1 MHIAVQNR
9 TLMQMFINK
18 KQIERIKKMKKSRG
32 FTLIELLVVIAII
45 AILAGML
52 LPALQ
57 QARER
62 ARRINC
68 ASNLKQIGTAM
79 KLYSSSFNDKLPG
92 GPARQGGNTANTA
105 LPNGN
110 GANGLEILRS
120 NDFLTDYSVFV
131 CPSSTTS
138 AGTGTARL
146 TYAASTAA
154 ADANASYGFVGGMI
168 EGDSSIYGRADS
180 AISADLTG
188 GTGAT
193 GSNNGN
199 PNHTGFGNILY
210 QGGHVTGHTGNGWF
224 TKETVGLT
232 TVFDNYMVPNT
243 KIRNSNGT
251 E

>member
-1 MHIAVQNR
+1 
-9 TLMQMFINK
+9 
-18 KQIERIKKMKKSRG
+18 MKKSRG

-92 GPARQGGNTANTA
+92 GPARQGGLTNGD
-105 LPNGN
+105 LKSGN
-110 GANGLEILRS
+110 GADGLEILRS
-120 NDFLTDYSVFV
+120 NDFLTDYSVFI

-188 GTGAT
+188 AAT
-193 GSNNGN
+193 IGSNNDN

-224 TKETVGLT
+224 TLETVGLT
-232 TVFDNYMVPNT
+232 VKIDNYMVPNQ
-243 KIRNSNGT
+243 IRNSKG
-251 E
+251 EKL

>member
-1 MHIAVQNR
+1 
-9 TLMQMFINK
+9 
-18 KQIERIKKMKKSRG
+18 MKKSRG

-92 GPARQGGNTANTA
+92 GPARQGGNTSGTIKT
-105 LPNGN
+105 GN
-110 GANGLEILRS
+110 GSDGLEILRS

-131 CPSSTTS
+131 CPSSTTT
-138 AGTGTARL
+138 AGTGTKKL
-146 TYAASTAA
+146 TYVGT

-168 EGDSSIYGRADS
+168 EGDSNIYGRADS

-188 GTGAT
+188 DSGVD
-193 GSNNGN
+193 SNNGN
-199 PNHTGFGNILY
+199 PNHTGYGNILY

-224 TKETVGLT
+224 TAETVGLPAP
-232 TVFDNYMVPNT
+232 FAKYMQPNT
-243 KIRNSNGT
+243 IRNSNGVSGI
-251 E
+251 

>member
-1 MHIAVQNR
+1 
-9 TLMQMFINK
+9 
-18 KQIERIKKMKKSRG
+18 MKKSRG

-92 GPARQGGNTANTA
+92 GPARQGGNTANTV

-110 GANGLEILRS
+110 GDNGLEILRA
-120 NDFLTDYSVFV
+120 NDFLTDYAVFV

-138 AGTGTARL
+138 AGTGTVRL
-146 TYAASTAA
+146 TYGPSGDTNNV
-154 ADANASYGFVGGMI
+154 ANASYGFVGGMI
-168 EGDSSIYGRADS
+168 EGDSNIYGRADS

-188 GTGAT
+188 NNGGTINV

-224 TKETVGLT
+224 TLESVGLKT
-232 TVFDNYMVPNT
+232 NMANYMVPNNVT
-243 KIRNSNGT
+243 DANGKKL
-251 E
+251 

>member
-1 MHIAVQNR
+1 
-9 TLMQMFINK
+9 
-18 KQIERIKKMKKSRG
+18 MKKSRG

-92 GPARQGGNTANTA
+92 GPARQGGLTSGANLTD
-105 LPNGN
+105 GN
-110 GANGLEILRS
+110 GWKGLEILRS
-120 NDFLTDYSVFV
+120 NDFLTDYAVFV

-138 AGTGTARL
+138 AGTGTTAL
-146 TYAASTAA
+146 TYGGSGSS
-154 ADANASYGFVGGMI
+154 DATASYGFVGGMI

-188 GTGAT
+188 AASI
-193 GSNNGN
+193 GSNNDN

-210 QGGHVTGHTGNGWF
+210 QGGHVTGHTGNGWY
-224 TKETVGLT
+224 TKDTVGLPVDT
-232 TVFDNYMVPNT
+232 NVKGQDAYMVPNQL
-243 KIRNSNGT
+243 RNSKG
-251 E
+251 EKY

>member
-1 MHIAVQNR
+1 
-9 TLMQMFINK
+9 
-18 KQIERIKKMKKSRG
+18 MKKSRG

-92 GPARQGGNTANTA
+92 GPARQGGNTSGAIA
-105 LPNGN
+105 DGN

-120 NDFLTDYSVFV
+120 NDFLTDYAVFV

-138 AGTGTARL
+138 AGTGTVRL
-146 TYAASTAA
+146 SYDKIDANNP
-154 ADANASYGFVGGMI
+154 ANASYGFVGGMI
-168 EGDSSIYGRADS
+168 EGDSSVYGRADS

-188 GTGAT
+188 NKSGGTQVE
-193 GSNNGN
+193 SNNGN

-224 TKETVGLT
+224 TLETVGLKT
-232 TVFDNYMVPNT
+232 DFAGYMQPNT
-243 KIRNSNGT
+243 VRNSNGQ
-251 E
+251 

>member
-1 MHIAVQNR
+1 
-9 TLMQMFINK
+9 
-18 KQIERIKKMKKSRG
+18 MKKSRG

-92 GPARQGGNTANTA
+92 GPARQGGNTAGT
-105 LPNGN
+105 LKNGY
-110 GANGLEILRS
+110 GAEGLEILRS
-120 NDFLTDYSVFV
+120 NDFLTDYSVFI

-138 AGTGTARL
+138 AGTGTNSL
-146 TYAASTAA
+146 TYTGTS
-154 ADANASYGFVGGMI
+154 ANASYAFVGGMI
-168 EGDSSIYGRADS
+168 EGDSNIYGRADS

-188 GTGAT
+188 GASL
-193 GSNNGN
+193 GSNNDN

-224 TKETVGLT
+224 TLETVGLAASM
-232 TVFDNYMVPNT
+232 DNYMVPNQ
-243 KIRNSNGT
+243 IRNSKG
-251 E
+251 EKPAAD

>member
-1 MHIAVQNR
+1 
-9 TLMQMFINK
+9 
-18 KQIERIKKMKKSRG
+18 MKKSRG

-92 GPARQGGNTANTA
+92 GPARQGGNTDGTIKT
-105 LPNGN
+105 GN
-110 GANGLEILRS
+110 GADGLEILRS
-120 NDFLTDYSVFV
+120 NDFLTDYAVFV

-138 AGTGTARL
+138 AGTGTVRL

-168 EGDSSIYGRADS
+168 EGDSSVYGRADS

-188 GTGAT
+188 AASI
-193 GSNNGN
+193 GSNNDN
-199 PNHTGFGNILY
+199 PNHTGYGNILY

-224 TKETVGLT
+224 TKDTVGLPLDT
-232 TVFDNYMVPNT
+232 NVKAQDAYMVPNQL
-243 KIRNSNGT
+243 RNSKG
-251 E
+251 EKY

>member
-1 MHIAVQNR
+1 
-9 TLMQMFINK
+9 
-18 KQIERIKKMKKSRG
+18 MKKSRG

-120 NDFLTDYSVFV
+120 NDFLTDYAVFI

-138 AGTGTARL
+138 AGTGTQKL
-146 TYAASTAA
+146 TYDGTS
-154 ADANASYGFVGGMI
+154 ANASYGFVGGMI
-168 EGDSSIYGRADS
+168 EGDSNIYGRADS

-188 GTGAT
+188 AASI
-193 GSNNGN
+193 GSNNDN

-224 TKETVGLT
+224 TLENVGLAGNMA
-232 TVFDNYMVPNT
+232 NYMVPNQIRKADGT
-243 KIRNSNGT
+243 KL
-251 E
+251 

>member
-1 MHIAVQNR
+1 
-9 TLMQMFINK
+9 
-18 KQIERIKKMKKSRG
+18 MKKSRG

-68 ASNLKQIGTAM
+68 ASNLKQVGTAL

-92 GPARQGGNTANTA
+92 GPALQGGQMNTSVSGLTH
-105 LPNGN
+105 GN

-120 NDFLTDYSVFV
+120 NDFLTDYAVFI

-146 TYAASTAA
+146 TYGTSGTAL
-154 ADANASYGFVGGMI
+154 NATTEAGCSYAFTGGMI
-168 EGDSSIYGRADS
+168 EGDSNIYGRADS

-188 GTGAT
+188 ASGIN
-193 GSNNGN
+193 SNNDN
-199 PNHTGFGNILY
+199 PNHTGYGNILY
-210 QGGHVTGHTGNGWF
+210 QGGHVTGFTGNGWF
-224 TKETVGLT
+224 SPDNAGYPMYT
-232 TVFDNYMVPNT
+232 TGANATLAVFPNQLRKPT
-243 KIRNSNGT
+243 GIKF
-251 E
+251 

>member
-1 MHIAVQNR
+1 
-9 TLMQMFINK
+9 
-18 KQIERIKKMKKSRG
+18 MKKSRG

-92 GPARQGGNTANTA
+92 GPARQGGNTAVAN

-110 GANGLEILRS
+110 GDNGLEILRS
-120 NDFLTDYSVFV
+120 NDFLTDYAVFV

-138 AGTGTARL
+138 TGTGTSRL
-146 TYAASTAA
+146 SYGAA
-154 ADANASYGFVGGMI
+154 ATDANASYGFVGGMI
-168 EGDSSIYGRADS
+168 EGDSDSNIYGRADS

-188 GTGAT
+188 AASI
-193 GSNNGN
+193 GSNNDN
-199 PNHTGFGNILY
+199 PNHTGYGNILY

-224 TKETVGLT
+224 TLETVGLQAKM
-232 TVFDNYMVPNT
+232 VDYMVPNQVRT
-243 KIRNSNGT
+243 ANGLVL
-251 E
+251 

>member
-1 MHIAVQNR
+1 
-9 TLMQMFINK
+9 
-18 KQIERIKKMKKSRG
+18 MKKSRG

-120 NDFLTDYSVFV
+120 NDFLTDYSVFI

-138 AGTGTARL
+138 AGTGTSRL
-146 TYAASTAA
+146 SYDGTT
-154 ADANASYGFVGGMI
+154 ANASYGFVGGMI
-168 EGDSSIYGRADS
+168 EGDSNIYGRADS

-188 GTGAT
+188 AASI
-193 GSNNGN
+193 GSNNDN
-199 PNHTGFGNILY
+199 PNHTGYGNILY

-224 TKETVGLT
+224 TLETVGLA
-232 TVFDNYMVPNT
+232 VKLDNYMVPNQLRKSDGT
-243 KIRNSNGT
+243 KL
-251 E
+251 

>member
-1 MHIAVQNR
+1 
-9 TLMQMFINK
+9 
-18 KQIERIKKMKKSRG
+18 MKKSRG

-92 GPARQGGNTANTA
+92 GPARQGGNTAATA

-120 NDFLTDYSVFV
+120 NDFLTDYSVFI

-138 AGTGTARL
+138 AGTGTSRL
-146 TYAASTAA
+146 SYGAAA

-188 GTGAT
+188 AAT
-193 GSNNGN
+193 IGSNNDN

-224 TKETVGLT
+224 TLETVGLK
-232 TVFDNYMVPNT
+232 DNIANYMVPNQVRKADGT
-243 KIRNSNGT
+243 KL
-251 E
+251 

>member
-1 MHIAVQNR
+1 
-9 TLMQMFINK
+9 
-18 KQIERIKKMKKSRG
+18 MKKSRG

-92 GPARQGGNTANTA
+92 GPARQGATVGSI
-105 LPNGN
+105 LDGY

-120 NDFLTDYSVFV
+120 NDFLTDYAVFI

-146 TYAASTAA
+146 TYDGT
-154 ADANASYGFVGGMI
+154 ANASYGFVGGMI

-188 GTGAT
+188 AASI
-193 GSNNGN
+193 GSNNDN

-224 TKETVGLT
+224 TKETAGYPLAAKGDVWVL
-232 TVFDNYMVPNT
+232 PNQ
-243 KIRNSNGT
+243 IRDSNGT
-251 E
+251 K

>member
-1 MHIAVQNR
+1 
-9 TLMQMFINK
+9 
-18 KQIERIKKMKKSRG
+18 MKKSRG

-92 GPARQGGNTANTA
+92 GPARQGGKVGTISH
-105 LPNGN
+105 GN
-110 GANGLEILRS
+110 GYFGLEILRS
-120 NDFLTDYSVFV
+120 NDFLTDYAVFV

-138 AGTGTARL
+138 AGTGITQL
-146 TYAASTAA
+146 TYGASGDSAG
-154 ADANASYGFVGGMI
+154 ANASYGFVGGMI
-168 EGDSSIYGRADS
+168 EGDSNIYGRADS

-188 GTGAT
+188 DGT

-199 PNHTGFGNILY
+199 PNHTGYGNILY

-224 TKETVGLT
+224 TQETAGST
-232 TVFDNYMVPNT
+232 QENYMAPNT
-243 KIRNSNGT
+243 LRDSNGK
-251 E
+251 

>member
-1 MHIAVQNR
+1 
-9 TLMQMFINK
+9 
-18 KQIERIKKMKKSRG
+18 MKKSRG

-92 GPARQGGNTANTA
+92 GPARQGGNTASTA

-120 NDFLTDYSVFV
+120 NDFLTDYSVFI

-138 AGTGTARL
+138 AGTGTVRL
-146 TYAASTAA
+146 TYAGTS
-154 ADANASYGFVGGMI
+154 ANASYGFVGGMI
-168 EGDSSIYGRADS
+168 EGDSNIYGRADS

-188 GTGAT
+188 AASI
-193 GSNNGN
+193 GSNNDN
-199 PNHTGFGNILY
+199 PNHTGYGNILY

-224 TKETVGLT
+224 TLETVGLT
-232 TVFDNYMVPNT
+232 TKFDNYMVPNQIRKSDGT
-243 KIRNSNGT
+243 KL
-251 E
+251 

>member
-1 MHIAVQNR
+1 
-9 TLMQMFINK
+9 
-18 KQIERIKKMKKSRG
+18 MKKSRG

-92 GPARQGGNTANTA
+92 GPARQGGNLASTA
-105 LPNGN
+105 LSDGN
-110 GANGLEILRS
+110 GWKGLEILRS
-120 NDFLTDYSVFV
+120 NDFLTDYAVFV

-138 AGTGTARL
+138 AGTGTNSL
-146 TYAASTAA
+146 TYTGTS
-154 ADANASYGFVGGMI
+154 ANASYGFVGGMI

-180 AISADLTG
+180 AISADMTG
-188 GTGAT
+188 DVANGT
-193 GSNNGN
+193 NNGN

-224 TKETVGLT
+224 TLETVGLSSA
-232 TVFDNYMVPNT
+232 FDGYMQPNI
-243 KIRNSNGT
+243 IRNSNGT
-251 E
+251 K

>member
-1 MHIAVQNR
+1 
-9 TLMQMFINK
+9 
-18 KQIERIKKMKKSRG
+18 MKKSRG

-92 GPARQGGNTANTA
+92 GPARQGGYTKGDT
-105 LPNGN
+105 LTDGN
-110 GANGLEILRS
+110 GWKGLEILRS
-120 NDFLTDYSVFV
+120 NDFLTDYAVFV

-138 AGTGTARL
+138 AGTGIKQL
-146 TYAASTAA
+146 TYAASNAA
-154 ADANASYGFVGGMI
+154 ADANASYAFVGGMI

-188 GTGAT
+188 AASI
-193 GSNNGN
+193 GSNNDN
-199 PNHTGFGNILY
+199 PNHTGYGNILY

-224 TKETVGLT
+224 TQETAGYPKAAKGEVW
-232 TVFDNYMVPNT
+232 VVPNQ
-243 KIRNSNGT
+243 IRDSNGT
-251 E
+251 K

>member
-1 MHIAVQNR
+1 
-9 TLMQMFINK
+9 
-18 KQIERIKKMKKSRG
+18 MKKSRG

-92 GPARQGGNTANTA
+92 GPARQGGLSDGA
-105 LPNGN
+105 LKTGN
-110 GANGLEILRS
+110 GADGLEILRS
-120 NDFLTDYSVFV
+120 NDFLTDYSVFI

-138 AGTGTARL
+138 AGTGTVRL
-146 TYAASTAA
+146 SYDKVGTVE
-154 ADANASYGFVGGMI
+154 ANASYGFVGGMI

-188 GTGAT
+188 DGKA
-193 GSNNGN
+193 SNNGN

-224 TKETVGLT
+224 TQETVGST
-232 TVFDNYMVPNT
+232 QEDYMAPNT
-243 KIRNSNGT
+243 LRDSNGK
-251 E
+251 

>member
-1 MHIAVQNR
+1 
-9 TLMQMFINK
+9 
-18 KQIERIKKMKKSRG
+18 MKKSRG

-92 GPARQGGNTANTA
+92 GPARQGGKSDGA
-105 LPNGN
+105 LTDGN
-110 GANGLEILRS
+110 GWKGLEILRS
-120 NDFLTDYSVFV
+120 NDFLTDYAVFI

-138 AGTGTARL
+138 AGTGTTAL
-146 TYAASTAA
+146 TYGASTAA
-154 ADANASYGFVGGMI
+154 SDASASYGFVGGMI
-168 EGDSSIYGRADS
+168 EGDSNIYGRADS

-188 GTGAT
+188 AASI
-193 GSNNGN
+193 GSNNDN

-224 TKETVGLT
+224 TKETVGLPNDSA
-232 TVFDNYMVPNT
+232 VKAQDAYMVPN
-243 KIRNSNGT
+243 RLRDSNGKT
-251 E
+251 Y

>member
-1 MHIAVQNR
+1 
-9 TLMQMFINK
+9 
-18 KQIERIKKMKKSRG
+18 MKKSRG

-68 ASNLKQIGTAM
+68 ASNLNQIGTAM

-92 GPARQGGNTANTA
+92 GPARQGGGATAIA
-105 LPNGN
+105 NGN
-110 GANGLEILRS
+110 GDNGLEILRS

-138 AGTGTARL
+138 AGTGTVRL
-146 TYAASTAA
+146 SYGAAA

-188 GTGAT
+188 AAT
-193 GSNNGN
+193 IGSNNDN

-224 TKETVGLT
+224 TLETVGLK
-232 TVFDNYMVPNT
+232 DNIANYMVPNQVRKADGT
-243 KIRNSNGT
+243 KL
-251 E
+251 

>member
-1 MHIAVQNR
+1 
-9 TLMQMFINK
+9 
-18 KQIERIKKMKKSRG
+18 MKKSRG

-92 GPARQGGNTANTA
+92 GPARQGGLTDGA
-105 LPNGN
+105 LVNGN
-110 GANGLEILRS
+110 GWMGLEILRS
-120 NDFLTDYSVFV
+120 NDFLTDYAVFV

-138 AGTGTARL
+138 AGTGTVAL
-146 TYAASTAA
+146 TYEDAAG
-154 ADANASYGFVGGMI
+154 ANASYAFTGNMI
-168 EGDSSIYGRADS
+168 EGDSNIYGRADS
-180 AISADLTG
+180 AISADLVG
-188 GTGAT
+188 GSDGA
-193 GSNNGN
+193 GKAASSNNGN

-224 TKETVGLT
+224 TRESAGYPHADGGTQDV
-232 TVFDNYMVPNT
+232 YPNT
-243 KIRNSNGT
+243 FRTSTGAVEGGK
-251 E
+251 

>member
-1 MHIAVQNR
+1 
-9 TLMQMFINK
+9 
-18 KQIERIKKMKKSRG
+18 MKKSRG

-92 GPARQGGNTANTA
+92 GPARQGGNTAGT
-105 LPNGN
+105 LKHGY
-110 GANGLEILRS
+110 GAEGLEILRS
-120 NDFLTDYSVFV
+120 NDFLTDYSVFI

-138 AGTGTARL
+138 AGTGTNSL
-146 TYAASTAA
+146 TYAGTS
-154 ADANASYGFVGGMI
+154 ANASYAFVGGMI
-168 EGDSSIYGRADS
+168 EGDSNIYGRADS

-188 GTGAT
+188 GASL
-193 GSNNGN
+193 GSNNDN

-224 TKETVGLT
+224 TKETAGYPLAAKGDVW
-232 TVFDNYMVPNT
+232 VVPNQ
-243 KIRNSNGT
+243 IRDSNGT
-251 E
+251 K

>member
-1 MHIAVQNR
+1 
-9 TLMQMFINK
+9 
-18 KQIERIKKMKKSRG
+18 MKKSRG

-92 GPARQGGNTANTA
+92 GPARQGGNTANTL

-110 GANGLEILRS
+110 GDNGLEILRS
-120 NDFLTDYSVFV
+120 NDFLTDYAVFV

-138 AGTGTARL
+138 AGTGTVRL
-146 TYAASTAA
+146 TYDGT
-154 ADANASYGFVGGMI
+154 ANASYGFVGGMI
-168 EGDSSIYGRADS
+168 EGDSNIYGRADS

-188 GTGAT
+188 DGTA
-193 GSNNGN
+193 SNNGN
-199 PNHTGFGNILY
+199 PNHTGYGNILY

-224 TKETVGLT
+224 TLETVGLAAKM
-232 TVFDNYMVPNT
+232 VDYMRPNT
-243 KIRNSNGT
+243 LRKSDGT
-251 E
+251 VL

>member
-1 MHIAVQNR
+1 
-9 TLMQMFINK
+9 
-18 KQIERIKKMKKSRG
+18 MKKSRG

-92 GPARQGGNTANTA
+92 GPARQGGNTLNTL

-110 GANGLEILRS
+110 GDNGLEILRS
-120 NDFLTDYSVFV
+120 NDFLTDYAVFV

-138 AGTGTARL
+138 AGTGTSRL
-146 TYAASTAA
+146 SYGAA
-154 ADANASYGFVGGMI
+154 ATDANASYGFVGGMI
-168 EGDSSIYGRADS
+168 EGDSNIYGRADS

-188 GTGAT
+188 ESGI

-199 PNHTGFGNILY
+199 PNHTGYGNILY

-224 TKETVGLT
+224 TAETTGVPAPFAG
-232 TVFDNYMVPNT
+232 YMKPNT
-243 KIRNSNGT
+243 IRNSNGVSGI
-251 E
+251 

>member
-1 MHIAVQNR
+1 
-9 TLMQMFINK
+9 
-18 KQIERIKKMKKSRG
+18 MKKSRG

-120 NDFLTDYSVFV
+120 NDFLTDYSVFI

-138 AGTGTARL
+138 AGTGTQKL
-146 TYAASTAA
+146 TYDGTS
-154 ADANASYGFVGGMI
+154 ANASYGFVGGMI
-168 EGDSSIYGRADS
+168 EGDSNIYGRADS

-188 GTGAT
+188 AASI
-193 GSNNGN
+193 GSNNDN
-199 PNHTGFGNILY
+199 PNHTGYGNILY

-224 TKETVGLT
+224 TLESVGLAGNMA
-232 TVFDNYMVPNT
+232 NYMVPNQIRKADGT
-243 KIRNSNGT
+243 KL
-251 E
+251 

>member
-1 MHIAVQNR
+1 
-9 TLMQMFINK
+9 
-18 KQIERIKKMKKSRG
+18 MKKSRG

-92 GPARQGGNTANTA
+92 GPARQGGNTVNTA
-105 LPNGN
+105 LPDGN

-120 NDFLTDYSVFV
+120 NDFLTDYAVFV

-138 AGTGTARL
+138 AGTGTNRL
-146 TYAASTAA
+146 TYGASGGT
-154 ADANASYGFVGGMI
+154 DANASYGFVGGMI

-188 GTGAT
+188 AASI
-193 GSNNGN
+193 GSNNDN
-199 PNHTGFGNILY
+199 PNHTGYGNILY

-224 TKETVGLT
+224 TIETVGVSDALKGQGK
-232 TVFDNYMVPNT
+232 YMVPNQL
-243 KIRNSNGT
+243 RNSKGELLN
-251 E
+251 

>member
-1 MHIAVQNR
+1 
-9 TLMQMFINK
+9 
-18 KQIERIKKMKKSRG
+18 MKKSRG

-92 GPARQGGNTANTA
+92 GPARQGGNTSGKVGSVV
-105 LPNGN
+105 LNGN
-110 GANGLEILRS
+110 GATGLEILRS
-120 NDFLTDYSVFV
+120 NDFLTDYAVFV

-138 AGTGTARL
+138 VASGTTTL
-146 TYAASTAA
+146 TYDGTS
-154 ADANASYGFVGGMI
+154 ANASYGFVGGMI

-180 AISADLTG
+180 AISADMTG
-188 GTGAT
+188 DVANGT
-193 GSNNGN
+193 NNGN

-224 TKETVGLT
+224 TLESVGLAT
-232 TVFDNYMVPNT
+232 KFEAYMQPNT
-243 KIRNSNGT
+243 IRKSDGT
-251 E
+251 KL